1 MKQAELIKKW
11 QPWLSSTGPRSTEGK
26 ERVSMNAW
34 RGGHRQEWR
43 ELSKMLNA
51 ELKQAKKRLEGCH

>member
-1 MKQAELIKKW
+1 
-11 QPWLSSTGPRSTEGK
+11 
-26 ERVSMNAW
+26 MNAF

-51 ELKQAKKRLEGCH
+51 ELKQAKDRLEACH